1 MPPRKRRII
10 PAQARFRDRP
20 TGDLLVLMIAGTV
33 CFGVLASGAIIA
45 VVVLLHPET
54 DVSNWISRVSG
65 ILNTMVGLLAG
76 FLAGRGTVLVKSGEG
91 TFKTEVPDEP
101 G

>member
-1 MPPRKRRII
+1 MPAKTPKMRLK
-10 PAQARFRDRP
+10 DRP
-20 TGDLLVLMIAGTV
+20 TGDLLVLMISGTV

-45 VVVLLHPET
+45 MVVLFHPET
-54 DVSNWISRVSG
+54 DVSNWISRING

-76 FLAGRGTVLVKSGEG
+76 FLAGRGTVLVKSDG
-91 TFKTEVPDEP
+91 TTFRSEVPDDP